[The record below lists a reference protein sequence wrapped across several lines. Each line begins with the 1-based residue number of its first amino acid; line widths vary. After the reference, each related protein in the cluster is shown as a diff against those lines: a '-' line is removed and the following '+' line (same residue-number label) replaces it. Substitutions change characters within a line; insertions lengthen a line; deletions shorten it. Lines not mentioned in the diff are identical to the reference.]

1 MATLKESLT
10 FDDVTLVPQF
20 SSILPSE
27 ASIETSLGPKLN
39 LRVPFLSSAMDTVTE
54 SKMAIAVAKEGGLGI
69 IHRNLSIK
77 QQCNE
82 VKKVKNKKLIVG
94 AAIGTSKEDIVRAN
108 KLIENNVDLLV
119 IDTAHGHSKK
129 VLLTLKKLKKIVKKI
144 PICAGNIATAESA
157 KVLANEGADILKV
170 GIGPGS
176 ICTTRIVSGIGVPQI
191 SAVME
196 VKKGIRKN
204 KKVKIISDGGV
215 KFLGDAAKALAAGAD
230 AVMMGSVFAGTEES
244 PGKKFKYK
252 KKLYKS
258 FRGMGSIG
266 AMMDGSSGR
275 YFQKNY
281 KDRTKFIPE
290 GVEGRVAYKGKV
302 ERIIYQLKGGLKS
315 SMGYIGA
322 KDIKILQKKS
332 KFVKITKAGFY
343 ESMVHN
349 VEVTKDGDNYRI

>member
-27 ASIETSLGPKLN
+27 ARIDSLLAPNLN
-39 LRVPFLSSAMDTVTE
+39 LKIPFMSSAMDTVTE
-54 SKMAIAVAKEGGLGI
+54 SKMAIAIAKEGGLGV

-77 QQCNE
+77 KQCLE
-82 VKKVKNKKLIVG
+82 VKKVKNKKFIVG
-94 AAIGTSKEDIVRAN
+94 AAVGTSKEDIFRASE
-108 KLIENNVDLLV
+108 LIENNVDLLV

-129 VLLTLKKLKKIVKKI
+129 VLFTLKKLKKIVKKI
-144 PICAGNIATAESA
+144 PICAGNIATAEAA
-157 KVLANEGADILKV
+157 KALANEGADILKV

-252 KKLYKS
+252 KKFYKS

-281 KDRTKFIPE
+281 KDKTKFIPE
-290 GVEGRVAYKGKV
+290 GVEGRVEYKGKV
-302 ERIIYQLKGGLKS
+302 EKIIYQLKGGLKS

-322 KDIKILQKKS
+322 KDIRNLQKKS

-349 VEVTKDGDNYRI
+349 VEVTNDGKNYRI